1 MRSRLPALNNPKNGQ
16 AGTVVITGAS
26 SGIGRCAAAL
36 FAKHGWH
43 VGLIARGK
51 AGLDSIRAELATTNA
66 RAAAASADVADPA
79 ALEQAA
85 AALEQELGPIT
96 VWVNCAGNG
105 VYGRFLDVT
114 DAEFRRVTDVT
125 YMGTVNGTRVA
136 LRRMVPRDAGTVIN
150 CCSAIAYQGLPV
162 LSSYSGAKSAVR
174 GFTDS
179 VRHEL
184 THDGSRVILT
194 TIYPPA
200 VNTPFFSHAASHLTG
215 SPRPA
220 KPVYQP
226 EVVADAILLA
236 ATSRRREVQVS
247 GITVLFAFATKLV
260 PGLVDLAI
268 QRLGSAGQRTD
279 DAEAVRLRDPT
290 LFAPSPRAS
299 GPHGPF
305 GAESRSF
312 SVQMWLNR
320 RRVMAGIGLIA
331 AAALA
336 AVAVLN
342 H

>member
-1 MRSRLPALNNPKNGQ
+1 MAVSTPKISPV
-16 AGTVVITGAS
+16 GTVVITGAS
-26 SGIGRCAAAL
+26 SGIGRCTAAL
-36 FAKHGWH
+36 FARHGWH
-43 VGLIARGK
+43 VGLIARGQ
-51 AGLDSIRAELATTNA
+51 AGLESIHRELAA
-66 RAAAASADVADPA
+66 AGAAAAAASADVSDAA

-85 AALEQELGPIT
+85 AALEQELGRIT

-114 DAEFRRVTDVT
+114 EEEFRRVTDVT
-125 YMGTVNGTRVA
+125 YLGTVNGTRVA
-136 LRRMVPRDAGTVIN
+136 LRRMVPRDSGTVIN
-150 CCSAIAYQGLPV
+150 LCSAIAFQGLPV
-162 LSSYSGAKSAVR
+162 LSSYSGAKHAVR
-174 GFTDS
+174 GFSES

-184 THDGSRVILT
+184 THDGSRVMLT

-226 EVVADAILLA
+226 EIVADAILLA

-247 GITVLFAFATKLV
+247 GITVLFAFATRLV
-260 PGLVDLAI
+260 PGLVGLAI

-279 DAEAVRLRDPT
+279 DAEAVRLREPT
-290 LFAPSPRAS
+290 LFAPSARAS
-299 GPHGPF
+299 GPRGPF
-305 GAESRSF
+305 GAESRGF
-312 SVQMWLNR
+312 SMQMWLNR
-320 RRVMAGIGLIA
+320 RRGRAGLGLIA

-336 AVAVLN
+336 AALL